1 MAMLFVQ
8 YLLCLLYHLVLLLL
22 KILVL
27 GKGFDNLQKHC
38 PPKKANYHCIRT
50 EGLDL

>member
-1 MAMLFVQ
+1 MILFFQ

-38 PPKKANYHCIRT
+38 PPKKSIYHCIRT